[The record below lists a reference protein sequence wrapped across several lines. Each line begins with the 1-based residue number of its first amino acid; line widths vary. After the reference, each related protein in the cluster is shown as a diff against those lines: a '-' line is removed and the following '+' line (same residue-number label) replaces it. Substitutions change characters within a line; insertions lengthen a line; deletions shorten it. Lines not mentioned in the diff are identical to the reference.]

1 MSNRILCNSPE
12 LSSVLDRIDRVAPT
26 PAPVL
31 ILGESGVGKEL
42 VAREVHRRSRGS
54 AGAMVCVNC
63 AAIPA
68 ELFEAEF
75 FGHAAG
81 AFTGARTDRAGHFEA
96 AEGGTLFLDEVSE
109 IPLELQGK
117 LLRVLQEGEFQR
129 MGETKTRRSHARI
142 IAASNKD
149 LRAEVAAGR
158 FREDLYYRL
167 EVFPITIPALRERP
181 SDILPLAEHLAAVA
195 CRAFLRAPLHVR
207 ASDEETL
214 LRYPW
219 PGNVRQLKNVMER
232 AVLLADADHPDIEA
246 ALAAQPDAPLAAAPA
261 DALPAGSPGDAPT
274 GEAPGVSPGDAPI
287 GEAPGVSPGDA
298 PTGEALTTFA
308 DIKRWEKRAIL
319 TALRRTHWRVSGPRG
334 AAAILEVKPTTLVS
348 RMKAMGIARPA

>member
-1 MSNRILCNSPE
+1 MSKSLVCNSPE
-12 LSSVLDRIDRVAPT
+12 LGSVLDRIDRVAGT

-42 VAREVHRRSRGS
+42 VAREVHRRSRVASGPL
-54 AGAMVCVNC
+54 VCVNC

-81 AFTGARTDRAGHFEA
+81 AFTGARTDRAGHFEIA
-96 AEGGTLFLDEVSE
+96 DGGTLFLDEISE

-142 IAASNKD
+142 VAASNRD
-149 LRAEVAAGR
+149 LAAEVAAGR

-167 EVFPITIPALRERP
+167 EVFPIAIPALRDRP
-181 SDILPLAEHLAAVA
+181 SDIVPLAEHLGAAA
-195 CRAFLRAPLHVR
+195 CQSFRRAPLR
-207 ASDEETL
+207 LRQSDEEIL
-214 LRYPW
+214 LRHSW

-232 AVLLADADHPDIEA
+232 AVLLADADHPDVEA
-246 ALAAQPDAPLAAAPA
+246 ALASQPGAPLAPTPRAAPSGA
-261 DALPAGSPGDAPT
+261 DDPAGDVP
-274 GEAPGVSPGDAPI
+274 
-287 GEAPGVSPGDA
+287 
-298 PTGEALTTFA
+298 TTFA
-308 DIKRWEKRAIL
+308 DIKRWEKQAIL
-319 TALRRTHWRVSGPRG
+319 TALRRTNWRVSGPRG